1 MKHFIIGTSAT
12 IALILLFTAPS
23 EPLVDDMYP
32 TTRYERCMVLYGDTV
47 DERLCEKE
55 VQYSP

>member
-1 MKHFIIGTSAT
+1 MNNAPLVLFFAT
-12 IALILLFTAPS
+12 VSLIMVLFSPP

-47 DERLCEKE
+47 DEKLCDKE
-55 VQYSP
+55 RDN

>member
-32 TTRYERCMVLYGDTV
+32 TTRYERCMVLYGDTEK
-47 DERLCEKE
+47 ERLCDADSK
-55 VQYSP
+55 

>member
-47 DERLCEKE
+47 DEKLCEKE
-55 VQYSP
+55 DG